1 MTTVAAPSLPLR
13 QARWIH
19 SASTDLV
26 IALAWVPFVLAAL
39 ALQGNADAVALLM
52 SATLLFSFTHQP
64 LTLALVYGDA
74 DQFALRRRIFT
85 WSPLVFA
92 VLVYATLNVSLVI
105 LAIVGGLWNAVHT
118 LFQRYGLIR
127 IYGRKVGENDGR
139 LERALLVS
147 WLIGVAVVAAAD
159 QATPGRIIEAGL
171 AGHNRDALEV
181 LTDLRTGA
189 LVLLPFVAVAAI
201 GLTVAWVRREMRAG
215 EAANPAKQVYMSS
228 TAVLFGVMLVS
239 PIAGLIGYVGSHA
252 FEYFVIVYTNLKSR
266 YQEHPDDPAL
276 VGRAVRSPI
285 GRPGFLVLY
294 IGAIVAVVIV
304 LGRMDSPTAYVL
316 VFFVLGGLHV
326 FYDGFIWK
334 LRRGKVAR
342 SFDLP
347 AATA

>member
-1 MTTVAAPSLPLR
+1 MTAVAAPSLPLTR
-13 QARWIH
+13 ARWIH
-19 SASTDLV
+19 SASTDIV
-26 IALAWVPFVLAAL
+26 IALAWVPFALAAL
-39 ALQGNADAVALLM
+39 VLRGNGDAVAALM

-92 VLVYATLNVSLVI
+92 VLVYATLNVSLVT

-139 LERALLVS
+139 LERALLLS

-159 QATPGRIIEAGL
+159 PATPDRIIEAGL
-171 AGHNRDALEV
+171 GGHNRDVLEV
-181 LTDLRTGA
+181 LTDLRPGA
-189 LVLLPFVAVAAI
+189 LVLLPFVAAAAI

-215 EAANPAKQVYMSS
+215 ATANPAKQVYMLS
-228 TAVLFGVMLVS
+228 TAVLFGVMLVA
-239 PIAGLIGYVGSHA
+239 PIAGIIGYVGSHA

-266 YQEHPDDPAL
+266 YQDHPDDAAL

-294 IGAIVAVVIV
+294 LGAVVTIVTV
-304 LGRMDSPTAYVL
+304 LGQMDSPTAYVV

-347 AATA
+347 AASA

>member
-1 MTTVAAPSLPLR
+1 MTTISVEAPALPR
-13 QARWIH
+13 VRWIH
-19 SASTDLV
+19 SAPTDLV
-26 IALAWVPFVLAAL
+26 IAFAWVPFAAAAVAL
-39 ALQGNADAVALLM
+39 AGNGDAVAGLM

-74 DQFALRRRIFT
+74 DQFAIRRRIFT

-92 VLVYATLNVSLVI
+92 LAVYITLNVSFVT

-127 IYGRKVGENDGR
+127 IYGRKAGENDGR
-139 LERALLVS
+139 LERALLLS
-147 WLIGVAVVAAAD
+147 WLIAAAVVAGANSS
-159 QATPGRIIEAGL
+159 TPDRIIESGL
-171 AGHNRDALEV
+171 GGHNREALEV
-181 LTDLRTGA
+181 LADLRPGA
-189 LVLLPFVAVAAI
+189 VVLLPVVVLAAVA
-201 GLTVAWVRREMRAG
+201 LSVAWVRREIQAG
-215 EAANPAKQVYMSS
+215 PAANPAKHVYVLS
-228 TAVLFGVMLVS
+228 TAVLFGVMIVS

-266 YQEHPDDPAL
+266 YQDHPDDEAL
-276 VGRAVRSPI
+276 VGKAVRSPI

-294 IGAIVAVVIV
+294 LGSILVIV
-304 LGRMDSPTAYVL
+304 TTLQRLDSPTAYAL

-334 LRRGKVAR
+334 LRRTKVAR

-347 AATA
+347 AATS